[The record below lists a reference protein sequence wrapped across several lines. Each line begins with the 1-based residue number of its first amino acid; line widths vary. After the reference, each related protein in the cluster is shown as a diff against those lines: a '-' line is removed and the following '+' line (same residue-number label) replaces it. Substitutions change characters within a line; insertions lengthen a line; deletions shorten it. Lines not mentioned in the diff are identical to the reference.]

1 MTSSRSNELV
11 VLERQFA
18 PLVPHFA
25 EVLGQTMPV
34 ERLMRTIM
42 LSVDRVPE
50 LLNADRQTLLNS
62 AMSCAVLGLEA
73 DGVTGQA
80 YILPYKKKAQLI
92 IGYKG
97 YNTLG
102 ARANTTISASVV
114 REGDQFDPDLDE
126 ARANHKPVLNSRGR
140 IIAAWARAAA
150 YGRPAVLVVMGI
162 DEIMEIKSKSPG
174 ADSKYSPWNDGG
186 VGYAAMCEKTPK
198 RRLARSLPMIHR
210 FQYAA
215 AMEQAVEEQGRHAWI
230 SPDKGV
236 VIEGEFGQ
244 AEPGSQPTKQH
255 LIGQRGEDG
264 GQPAAAP
271 AGPPLHGTAHGGP
284 DPSDVIAARLRLKT
298 AALNGSTAD
307 ERIGSLKCE
316 WESLPNELKAAITEG
331 QGCPAIFKSTAKTGI
346 APA

>member
-1 MTSSRSNELV
+1 MTSSHSNELI
-11 VLERQFA
+11 VLERQFE

-25 EVLGQTMPV
+25 QVLGNTMPV

-42 LSVDRVPE
+42 VSIERVPD
-50 LLNADRQTLLNS
+50 LMKADRQTLLNS

-80 YILPYKKKAQLI
+80 YILPYKRKAQLI

-97 YNTLG
+97 YNTIG
-102 ARANTTISASVV
+102 ARANTTISAKVV
-114 REGDQFDPDLDE
+114 REGDQFDPDFDE
-126 ARANHKPVLNSRGR
+126 ARANHKPIINSQGR

-150 YGRPAVLVVMGI
+150 YGRPPVLVVMGI
-162 DEIMEIKSKSPG
+162 DEIHAIKAKSPG
-174 ADSKYSPWNDGG
+174 ADSSYSPWNDGG
-186 VGYAAMCEKTPK
+186 VGYEAMCEKTPK

-230 SPDKGV
+230 SPDRGV

-244 AEPGSQPTKQH
+244 AEPGSMPTTQQ
-255 LIGQRGEDG
+255 LIGQRGADG

-271 AGPPLHGTAHGGP
+271 AGPPLHGTADGGP
-284 DPSDVIAARLRLKT
+284 DQSEVIEARARLKT

-307 ERIGSLKCE
+307 ERIGALKLE
-316 WESLPNELKAAITEG
+316 WESLRNDVKAAITEG
-331 QGCPAIFKSTAKTGI
+331 QGCPAVYKSTAKTGI
-346 APA
+346 APQ